1 MPILLI
7 TMQRD
12 RSHFFSSIQDSL
24 SLSRTGSQKIS
35 FYAVREGLV
44 PWDWLFLEKVKS
56 IRNLGVASS
65 IRRGCWFGR
74 DGSRFSRTGR
84 TSS

>member
-12 RSHFFSSIQDSL
+12 RSHFFSSIQD

>member
-1 MPILLI
+1 MITQIRMPIFDYDAEGSIALLLFKI
-7 TMQRD
+7 
-12 RSHFFSSIQDSL
+12 L
-24 SLSRTGSQKIS
+24 YLELVIS

-44 PWDWLFLEKVKS
+44 SWDWLFLKKVKS

-74 DGSRFSRTGR
+74 DGSRLS
-84 TSS
+84 